1 MSYDRYSKFR
11 QNGTILHVPFIPIP
25 VRSTDYYTYYEVGK
39 TRLDLVSY
47 QYYGDANY
55 DWLILQANPEYGSL
69 EFMIPDGAKLRI
81 PFPLDTVIAQY
92 NRDVDKYE
100 KLYGLT

>member
-1 MSYDRYSKFR
+1 M
-11 QNGTILHVPFIPIP
+11 
-25 VRSTDYYTYYEVGK
+25 
-39 TRLDLVSY
+39 
-47 QYYGDANY
+47 
-55 DWLILQANPEYGSL
+55 QANPEYGSL